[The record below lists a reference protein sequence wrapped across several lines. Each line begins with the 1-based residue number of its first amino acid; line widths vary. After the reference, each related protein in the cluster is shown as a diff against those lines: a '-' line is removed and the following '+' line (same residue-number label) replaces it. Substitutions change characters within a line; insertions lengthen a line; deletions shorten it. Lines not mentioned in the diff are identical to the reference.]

1 MALANVGALL
11 ARWGNQVL
19 LVDWDI
25 EAAGIERYFE
35 TSTASLREA
44 RAATP
49 GIVDLIDRQ
58 STGKRLD
65 WHDCLLKAYPFGA
78 DYPLYIL
85 SAGQDN
91 SDYVPRFQ
99 SLDWVQMFEMH
110 QLGAYL
116 EELRNQWI
124 SEFDFILVDSRTG
137 ITDIGGI
144 CTVYLPDIVVL
155 FFTTN
160 RQSLDGVID
169 VMTRAASARNRLP
182 FDRSKLVAIPV
193 PARDESRTEYEEALK
208 WRKIFSDELAS
219 YYQDWLPY
227 NKGPED
233 ILQLLRIPYIPYW
246 SFGERL
252 PVAEEG
258 TSDPTSLGYAY
269 ASLAKLIVNR
279 LSWQETSDKTIK
291 ISGDVVAEIVK
302 DQSSN
307 VVIGK
312 NIVQLGSLQL
322 PATLFYIILGLLTAI
337 VGLVT
342 YLTVNTASILGLLT
356 APTPTVTP
364 TLTPTF
370 TPTPTSTETA
380 NPTPTSTPI
389 VAAIVIA
396 PEGANLRDGPSF
408 QNSALANLPE
418 GTKVMVINRSIREG
432 VEWWQ
437 VLSPNGEEGWV
448 TSALL
453 TASVLSSTPTPTS
466 TVTNTA
472 TPIPSATPVAAA
484 FVIASEGANL
494 RDGSSFQNSV
504 LTNLPE
510 GTKVTVI
517 NRAITEG
524 VEWWQVLSPNG
535 EKGWVV
541 SALLTAAEP

>member
-144 CTVYLPDIVVL
+144 CTIYLPDIVVL

-337 VGLVT
+337 VGLVI
-342 YLTVNTASILGLLT
+342 YLTVNTA
-356 APTPTVTP
+356 
-364 TLTPTF
+364 
-370 TPTPTSTETA
+370 
-380 NPTPTSTPI
+380 
-389 VAAIVIA
+389 
-396 PEGANLRDGPSF
+396 
-408 QNSALANLPE
+408 
-418 GTKVMVINRSIREG
+418 
-432 VEWWQ
+432 
-437 VLSPNGEEGWV
+437 
-448 TSALL
+448 
-453 TASVLSSTPTPTS
+453 PTPTS